1 MRRIRIAT
9 VVALLMLGSTASTAV
24 ADTPHDKPFGSSP
37 QAGCVSDSHPP
48 AGPEPG
54 EVGDIGEDA
63 RDGVSCGE
71 RSGP

>member
-1 MRRIRIAT
+1 MPRLRMAI
-9 VVALLMLGSTASTAV
+9 VVVVFTLGLTPSAAL

-63 RDGVSCGE
+63 RDGVTCGE
-71 RSGP
+71 RTGP